1 MNDLGRRASFLGRLQ
16 HIPYEARPGRFPRE
30 IFITLPNVV
39 YLRPNPSL
47 LWYYLRHLCLL
58 SFRVTPRWLMVVHT
72 LLTCEKRGEMGGV
85 RFYLNPGFLFFPGQV
100 GEMSR

>member
-1 MNDLGRRASFLGRLQ
+1 MTKGVQHPSQEDCSMFLMKPGQ
-16 HIPYEARPGRFPRE
+16 GRFPRE
-30 IFITLPNVV
+30 IFLTLPNVV
-39 YLRPNPSL
+39 CLRPNPSL

-58 SFRVTPRWLMVVHT
+58 SFRVTPHWLTVVHT
-72 LLTCEKRGEMGGV
+72 LLTCGKRGEMGGV